1 MEKNTQVIY
10 SILFASF
17 NCTPI
22 RKCPLQWN
30 AELKSIVGG
39 GSACGV
45 SFRQKWK
52 LSLRVSVWFKL
63 PHLFHLW
70 FRFLNFFFF
79 FFFVLFFSAN
89 STTNANT
96 NYWRLIRSNEIC
108 GWVGPLII
116 AVSFSPFL
124 PLVIQVCKDDF
135 KRKMRAWNDRN
146 QVTSLWN
153 Q

>member
-17 NCTPI
+17 NR
-22 RKCPLQWN
+22 RKCSLEWN

-52 LSLRVSVWFKL
+52 LSLCFCLVQIAS
-63 PHLFHLW
+63 
-70 FRFLNFFFF
+70 FLSSLISCSQLFFFLLLF
-79 FFFVLFFSAN
+79 LFFSAN

-116 AVSFSPFL
+116 VVSFSPFL

-135 KRKMRAWNDRN
+135 KRKMGAWNDRN